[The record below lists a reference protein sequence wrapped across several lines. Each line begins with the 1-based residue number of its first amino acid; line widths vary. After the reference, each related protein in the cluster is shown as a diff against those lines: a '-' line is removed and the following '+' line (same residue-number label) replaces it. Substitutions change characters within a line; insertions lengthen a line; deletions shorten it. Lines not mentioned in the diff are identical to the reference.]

1 MRVKALQNLNS
12 LIDLTRGQIEF
23 QRKYKATLEQFKI
36 RLINASN
43 DLEIQRIIND
53 MNDEGIDTSFLA

>member
-1 MRVKALQNLNS
+1 MRVKALQNLNT

-23 QRKYKATLEQFKI
+23 QRKYKAMLEQFKI
-36 RLINASN
+36 RLINAPD